1 MIKII
6 DKKILKKNVDKK
18 IEYNNF
24 LKNYS
29 AIINETIKLKK
40 FN

>member
-1 MIKII
+1 MLI
-6 DKKILKKNVDKK
+6 K

-29 AIINETIKLKK
+29 AIINETIKLK
-40 FN
+40 NLIR